1 MWLKWSAGLRTS
13 QQAAKGGRRARLS
26 LRHLTFLSKMNHT
39 HLLHV
44 AFATLAFS
52 ISALAEEGFTDP
64 DAAGPDFAAQG
75 EYEGK
80 ESGAQVIA
88 LGDGKFH
95 VVGWENGLPGRAD
108 DARKRVEL
116 DGKRVGERIVFEGD
130 GWNGVVED
138 GKLTGTS
145 DEGAKFEL
153 KRIERTSP
161 TMGAKSPAGAMILF
175 DGTNADAWE
184 GGKMDARKLL
194 FCGTKSKVSFGDCT
208 LHIEFRT
215 PFMPAARGQGRGNSG
230 VYLQDRYECQVLD
243 SFGLKGEDNETGG
256 IYSVAKPTLN
266 MCFPPLSWQTYD
278 IDFTVAKFGAD
289 GKKTKNAVMTV
300 KLNGVLVQENVEV
313 PHTTTAAGR
322 AEGPEP
328 GPIQLQN
335 HGTPVFYRNIW
346 VVEKK

>member
-1 MWLKWSAGLRTS
+1 MTLPTLLSAT
-13 QQAAKGGRRARLS
+13 AI
-26 LRHLTFLSKMNHT
+26 
-39 HLLHV
+39 V
-44 AFATLAFS
+44 LAFTLS
-52 ISALAEEGFTDP
+52 SSAANAEEGFTDP
-64 DAAGPDFAAQG
+64 DAAGPDFAIQG
-75 EYEGK
+75 EYEGH
-80 ESGAQVIA
+80 ECGAQVIA
-88 LGDGKFH
+88 LGGGKFH
-95 VVGWENGLPGRAD
+95 VVGWENGLPGVAAD
-108 DARKRVEL
+108 ATKRVEI
-116 DGKRVGERIVFEGD
+116 DGQLAGNRVTFQGD
-130 GWNGVVED
+130 GWNATLEE

-145 DEGAKFEL
+145 DEGGKFEL
-153 KRIERTSP
+153 KRVERTSP
-161 TMGAKSPAGAMILF
+161 TMGAKPPAGATVLF

-194 FCGTKSKVSFGDCT
+194 FCGTKSKQSFGDCA

-256 IYSVAKPTLN
+256 IYSVSKPKLN
-266 MCFPPLSWQTYD
+266 MCFPPLAWQTYD
-278 IDFTVAKFGAD
+278 IDFAGAKFAD
-289 GKKTKNAVMTV
+289 GKKMKNAVMTV

-322 AEGPEP
+322 AEGADA